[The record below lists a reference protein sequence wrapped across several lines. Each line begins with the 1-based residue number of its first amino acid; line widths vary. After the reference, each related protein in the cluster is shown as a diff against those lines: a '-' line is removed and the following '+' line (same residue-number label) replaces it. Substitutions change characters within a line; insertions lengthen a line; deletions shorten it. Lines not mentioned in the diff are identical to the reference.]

1 MAKVVEACSKFDGD
15 LEGKFYS
22 LETMTE
28 ED

>member
-1 MAKVVEACSKFDGD
+1 MTKVTEACTTFDGD

-22 LETMTE
+22 LETMTP